1 MLRINIKRTKT
12 KILML
17 GLVSALVLPMLHL
30 PTAQA
35 ATSSCFEGVDD
46 IVDYDSG
53 NTLYAKLK
61 ATCDMELRSIKISFA
76 DTESFVGI
84 EESTPES
91 THSQISGI
99 EISDDDLHLQWK
111 ADGSATYA
119 NISSGENL
127 FQMAYHVPTNTWT
140 FKRNMP
146 ITIDYAEYKI
156 GDEIRTEE
164 NVNLD
169 SVLTV
174 THNGKTVLMVTGVE
188 KQEVSYT
195 GGPLVLTGNLV
206 VEDNPAG
213 ITADDLETVYYNATA
228 RVDQPSGPGDYYAVY
243 SYEGD
248 NYTASLKVPFTIKDY
263 ITVSLEVL
271 YGHGE
276 ISAPQ
281 YVDAGGDLHVDIEP
295 ADGYETFW
303 VDYNRRDVTDLL
315 NEDGSLDL
323 TNIASDVKIEV
334 AFRPVY
340 DVTKGDGAEH
350 IIGKEDNLDFVVDKD
365 PDSYNDGIM
374 TIMVDDNYI
383 DMENDVVV
391 NPAAQTITLL
401 SKYLDTLEPGEHQL
415 EIFFFDT
422 DIHGVA
428 RATFITSKN
437 EDEGDPILIPDTGA
451 NTTKADTGTKSFNT
465 PAIIALLS
473 IATISA
479 FLLKKQIESLKQGR

>member
-1 MLRINIKRTKT
+1 MCHAKIKNLISKAF
-12 KILML
+12 ILIFAATL
-17 GLVSALVLPMLHL
+17 TAAHLPVPKVSAVE
-30 PTAQA
+30 
-35 ATSSCFEGVDD
+35 SCFEGLDD
-46 IVDYDSG
+46 IVDYNSG
-53 NTLYAKLK
+53 NTLYAKIK
-61 ATCDMELRSIKISFA
+61 ATCNMELHSIKISFA
-76 DTESFVGI
+76 DTESIVDI
-84 EESTPES
+84 KKLAPES

-99 EISDDDLHLQWK
+99 EISDDHLHLQWN

-127 FQMAYHVPTNTWT
+127 FKMAYRVLVNTSA

-174 THNGKTVLMVTGVE
+174 THDGKTVLMVTGIE

-195 GGPLVLTGNLV
+195 GGPIVLTGDLTI
-206 VEDNPAG
+206 EDNTAG
-213 ITADDLETVYYNATA
+213 ITADDLQVTYYDTTG
-228 RVDQPSGPGDYYAVY
+228 RIDQPSEPGDYYARY
-243 SYEGD
+243 YYDDS
-248 NYTASLKVPFTIKDY
+248 NYIAILRAPFTIRDY
-263 ITVSLEVL
+263 ATVSLEIL

-276 ISAPQ
+276 ISAPR
-281 YVDAGGDLHVDIEP
+281 YVDVGDDLHVDIEP
-295 ADGYETFW
+295 AEGHEIFW

-323 TNIASDVKIEV
+323 TNITSDVKIEV

-350 IIGKEDNLDFVVDKD
+350 IIGKEDNLDFVIDKD
-365 PDSYNDGIM
+365 PDSYNEGIM
-374 TIMVDDNYI
+374 TMMVDDNYI

-391 NPAAQTITLL
+391 NPAAKTITLL

-428 RATFITSKN
+428 RATFITSEE
-437 EDEGDPILIPDTGA
+437 EDDPILIPDTGA
-451 NTTKADTGTKSFNT
+451 NAAKANSSTKIFNI
-465 PAIIALLS
+465 PAIVALLS

-479 FLLKKQIESLKQGR
+479 FLLKRQIKSLKQGR

>member
-1 MLRINIKRTKT
+1 MRHAKIKNLISKAF
-12 KILML
+12 ILIFAAIL
-17 GLVSALVLPMLHL
+17 TAAHLPVPKVSA
-30 PTAQA
+30 AD
-35 ATSSCFEGVDD
+35 SCFEGVDD
-46 IVDYDSG
+46 TVDYDHG
-53 NTLYAKLK
+53 NTLNAKIK
-61 ATCDMELRSIKISFA
+61 ATCNMELHSIKISF
-76 DTESFVGI
+76 TGTKNITGI
-84 EESTPES
+84 EALAPES
-91 THSQISGI
+91 IHPQIDDI

-127 FQMAYHVPTNTWT
+127 FSMAYHVPINTSA

-146 ITIDYAEYKI
+146 ITIDYAQYKI

-174 THNGKTVLMVTGVE
+174 THGGKTVLMVAGVE

-195 GGPLVLTGNLV
+195 GGPIVLTGDLN
-206 VEDNPAG
+206 VEENPAG
-213 ITADDLETVYYNATA
+213 ITADDLQVTYYNTTG
-228 RVDQPSGPGDYYAVY
+228 RIDQPSEPGDYYALY
-243 SYEGD
+243 YYED
-248 NYTASLKVPFTIKDY
+248 SNYIAPLRTPFTIRDY
-263 ITVSLEVL
+263 STVSLEVL

-281 YVDAGGDLHVDIEP
+281 YVDVGEDLHVDIEP
-295 ADGYETFW
+295 SDGYEIFW

-323 TNIASDVKIEV
+323 TNITSDVEIEV

-350 IIGKEDNLDFVVDKD
+350 IIGKEDNLDFVIDKE

-374 TIMVDDNYI
+374 TMMVDDNYI

-428 RATFITSKN
+428 RATFITSEEE
-437 EDEGDPILIPDTGA
+437 EDDPILIPDTGA
-451 NTTKADTGTKSFNT
+451 NTTKTNSDTRIFNT
-465 PAIIALLS
+465 PAIIALLG

-479 FLLKKQIESLKQGR
+479 FLLKRQIKSLKQGR